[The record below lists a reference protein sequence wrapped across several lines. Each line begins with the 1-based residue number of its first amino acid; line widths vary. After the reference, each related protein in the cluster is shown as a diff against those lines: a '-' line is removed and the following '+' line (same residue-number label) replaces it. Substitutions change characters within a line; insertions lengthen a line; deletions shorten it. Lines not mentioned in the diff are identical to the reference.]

1 MKKIKE
7 SFIQIIEGNLY
18 TYIRY
23 YDVKTD
29 KFKRIAVVGKSMW
42 SWAGEKKSFTI
53 FKGGWQKYLV
63 LLVENDYVVPIS
75 VKPVSVLSGKKS
87 FLLEFDLGALGYIY
101 VYENRNPEYKSFNLA
116 MTQNK
121 IQSEQ
126 IGENK
131 RYSYDKRIY
140 YSIVNNMVCEI

>member
-42 SWAGEKKSFTI
+42 SWAGEKRASQSLKA
-53 FKGGWQKYLV
+53 GGKNIWSCSSKMIMWY
-63 LLVENDYVVPIS
+63 
-75 VKPVSVLSGKKS
+75 
-87 FLLEFDLGALGYIY
+87 
-101 VYENRNPEYKSFNLA
+101 
-116 MTQNK
+116 
-121 IQSEQ
+121 
-126 IGENK
+126 
-131 RYSYDKRIY
+131 RYRS
-140 YSIVNNMVCEI
+140 NQ